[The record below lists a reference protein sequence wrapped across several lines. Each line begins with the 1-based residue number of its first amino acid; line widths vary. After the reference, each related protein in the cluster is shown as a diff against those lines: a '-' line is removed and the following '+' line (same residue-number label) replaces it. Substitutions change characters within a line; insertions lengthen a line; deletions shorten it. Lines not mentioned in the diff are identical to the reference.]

1 MVNKE
6 LYFAF
11 IFFIGLSCV
20 NQNKIDECDIM
31 NKVIGET
38 LENDFF
44 KNYRENEKLH
54 IVFNHKSTFLRFES
68 CLDNQ
73 NLLLDTLIISKRY
86 IRIEEYRNNDGKIR
100 IQLGCY
106 DKTREPFNVMYSTS
120 YFLENNNIR
129 LNEFR
134 SPYIDTLQ
142 IKYRN

>member
-6 LYFAF
+6 LYLALV
-11 IFFIGLSCV
+11 FFIGLSCV
-20 NQNKIDECDIM
+20 NQGKIDECDIM

-68 CLDNQ
+68 CLDNR

-106 DKTREPFNVMYSTS
+106 DKTREPFNIMYSTS

-129 LNEFR
+129 LNEFS

>member
-1 MVNKE
+1 
-6 LYFAF
+6 
-11 IFFIGLSCV
+11 
-20 NQNKIDECDIM
+20 M